1 MHTDPTTQTP
11 PSSPKHAGLVTQSRQ
26 AMESFGLSR
35 EQQITEV
42 AHQIDKMAWRANKG
56 ALEGIYMALRIGFEA
71 GQSQDH

>member
-1 MHTDPTTQTP
+1 
-11 PSSPKHAGLVTQSRQ
+11 
-26 AMESFGLSR
+26 MESFGLSQ